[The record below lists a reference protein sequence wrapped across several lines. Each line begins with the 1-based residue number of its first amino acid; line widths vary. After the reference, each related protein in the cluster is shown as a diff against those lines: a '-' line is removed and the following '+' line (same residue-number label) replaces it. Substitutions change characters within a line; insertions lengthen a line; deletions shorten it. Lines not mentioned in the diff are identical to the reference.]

1 MSSSADVPQIAHV
14 EQPVAEAEDQPSAQP
29 SAGEPTSPVS
39 SAVEDTVVEIA
50 KDPADFVE
58 FDPLSAPD
66 AMVVTGQYVIGP
78 VLRGT
83 PANVLKGYFE
93 VLWPELSTNERLDQI
108 ATLLAGLT
116 ISQQSDVIDRAD
128 RMRETPQVQPVTVEA
143 AD

>member
-1 MSSSADVPQIAHV
+1 M
-14 EQPVAEAEDQPSAQP
+14 
-29 SAGEPTSPVS
+29 
-39 SAVEDTVVEIA
+39 VEIA